1 MKRRT
6 VLSLEQALSLPSCT
20 LRFVQLGWR
29 VIRIEATPAGGP
41 DRPGDPNRYVGGEV
55 AGPDRRSYYLA
66 PNVGKEVIA
75 LNLQTPEGH
84 AALHKIIAELDV
96 DIFCCNTLPARYAKL
111 GIDYETL
118 CAIKPDII
126 WAGISAMGPD
136 FPDTPGYDPMIQA
149 RAGLMEL
156 TGDPNGPPT
165 LVGIPLV
172 DLKAG
177 DEAYSS
183 ILRAL
188 VERAESGRGQRIDV
202 SMFQAA
208 ASWLIAQM
216 PLIDLGDDPWLYR
229 RNGNAER
236 NFVPSSTYAARDGYV
251 FIVVG
256 NDIQWRRLVEIPKFT
271 GLAKEQWASVEGRK
285 ADRAALWR
293 EVGEIVKNHSVGELI
308 DDLKAAKLVHA
319 VIRDI
324 RDVHSWEYIRERM
337 TRTQLPDGT
346 AVGMQPKAVDVPGT
360 ESEFPLAPRYAE
372 HTRAVLSEV
381 GYSSASC
388 DQLEA
393 AGVIAQGSY

>member
-6 VLSLEQALSLPSCT
+6 VVSLEQALSLPSCT

-29 VIRIEATPAGGP
+29 VIRIEATPGAGP
-41 DRPGDPNRYVGGEV
+41 DLPGDPNRYVGGEV

-75 LNLQTPEGH
+75 LNLRDPRGH
-84 AALHKIIAELDV
+84 AVLHRLIGALAVDV
-96 DIFCCNTLPARYAKL
+96 FCCNTLPARYARL

-118 CAIKPDII
+118 TAIKPDII
-126 WAGISAMGPD
+126 WAGISALGPE
-136 FPDTPGYDPMIQA
+136 FPDMPGYDPMVQA
-149 RAGLMEL
+149 GVGLMEL
-156 TGDPNGPPT
+156 TGDADGPPT
-165 LVGIPLV
+165 LIGIPLV

-183 ILRAL
+183 VLRAL
-188 VERAESGRGQRIDV
+188 VERAETGRGQRIDV

-236 NFVPSSTYAARDGYV
+236 NFVPSSTYAAKDGHV

-256 NDIQWRRLVEIPKFT
+256 NDIQWRRLIEIPKFAS
-271 GLAKEQWASVEGRK
+271 LATDRRATIEGRK
-285 ADRAALWR
+285 QDREALWR
-293 EVGEIVKNHSVGELI
+293 DLAAITRNFDVDEIVA
-308 DDLKAAKLVHA
+308 DLKQARLVHS

-324 RDVHSWEYIRERM
+324 REVRGWDYIRARM
-337 TRTQLPDGT
+337 THTELPDGT
-346 AVGMQPKAVDVPGT
+346 PIGMQPKAVDVPDT
-360 ESEFPLAPRYAE
+360 PSQFPLAPRYAE
-372 HTRAVLSEV
+372 HTRSVLAYA
-381 GYSSASC
+381 GYDAAAC
-388 DQLEA
+388 DALEA
-393 AGVIAQGSY
+393 AGVIA